1 MPLNYQQDP
10 GFNLELI
17 YQTPDFRIM
26 SEPLNIMC
34 WDGYQEKSF
43 NASFERDFKT
53 TVHAHNLLSD
63 YEAAR
68 DLINADGLSQPCHV
82 LNINNAYIKKY
93 LYPAGRVK
101 VLDGEKFQP
110 YLSNLLPEF
119 DPFLPWTGDEDQTIG
134 VGQRFGTFNL
144 VVNLDRISLS
154 DAQDQGFKLVEDN
167 RFSDR
172 FGILT
177 YTDFNLFHLCIASDL
192 NPFEKLNDSNLV
204 TLEQTAHKWCQS
216 AKILTDDHRIL
227 NKALV
232 DGDIDFY
239 LSGGVY
245 TASQARQDGHLN
257 IQAVTP
263 SRGPIN
269 GKGGIAFAEITSVIS
284 SPLRSPKEHT
294 LAEDYLEYLLK
305 PEQAFRIAFCE
316 TTCNPVAQ
324 MNDPEVFKRFSRHQL
339 DIIQWGSLAEDM
351 ANCVPYDSMPSHLA
365 VWKLWE
371 KIRSQYSHK
380 IVS

>member
-1 MPLNYQQDP
+1 MPD
-10 GFNLELI
+10 
-17 YQTPDFRIM
+17 
-26 SEPLNIMC
+26 PLNIMC

-53 TVHAHNLLSD
+53 SVHARNLLSD

-68 DLINADGLSQPCHV
+68 DLLNNDDRSQPCHV

-93 LYPAGRVK
+93 LYPEGRVK
-101 VLDGEKFQP
+101 VLNRERFQP

-119 DPFLPWTGDEDQTIG
+119 DPFLPWTSDEDKTIG

-144 VVNLDRISLS
+144 VINLDRISLG
-154 DAQDQGFKLVEDN
+154 DARDQGFKLAEDKRFSN
-167 RFSDR
+167 RF
-172 FGILT
+172 GVLT

-192 NPFEKLNDSNLV
+192 NPFETLSDSNLV
-204 TLEQTAHKWCQS
+204 TLEQTAHRWCQS
-216 AKILTDDHRIL
+216 ALLLTDDHRIL

-245 TASQARQDGHLN
+245 TASEARKDGHLN
-257 IQAVTP
+257 IQAITP
-263 SRGPIN
+263 SSGPIN
-269 GKGGIAFAEITSVIS
+269 GKGGIAFAEVTSVLNS
-284 SPLRSPKEHT
+284 AKDHAH
-294 LAEDYLEYLLK
+294 AENYLEYLLK

-324 MNDPEVFKRFSRHQL
+324 MNNPEVFKRFSRQQL
-339 DIIQWGSLAEDM
+339 DIIQWDDLAEDM
-351 ANCVPYDSMPSHLA
+351 SHCAPYDLMPSHSA
-365 VWKLWE
+365 IWDLWE
-371 KIRSQYSHK
+371 KIRSQYSNK